1 MTPSTAKTIFKDR
14 LPLAERYV
22 KHLKTTGIEW
32 GLMGPR
38 EADIMWERHVLNC
51 AIVNELMDTDSTVI
65 DIGSGAGLPGLTL
78 AIARPDLQLTLVEPL
93 ERRVQ
98 WLKMVV
104 ADLKLD
110 NVKVFRNRAEDLDI
124 QSDYVT
130 ARAVKALKT
139 LLPMTLPLLK
149 SRGQLLAIKG
159 QSAQKEIYAAK
170 KQLKNY
176 DAEIILLGQQLLHT
190 PTTVVQVQHS

>member
-1 MTPSTAKTIFKDR
+1 MTTAAEQIFKDR

-22 KHLKTTGIEW
+22 EHLKTTGIEW

-38 EADIMWERHVLNC
+38 EADIMWDRHVLNC
-51 AIVNELMDTDSTVI
+51 AIINELMDHNSTVI

-78 AIARPDLQLTLVEPL
+78 AIAREDLDVTLVEPL

-104 ADLKLD
+104 KDLELD

-124 QSDYVT
+124 QADYVT

-149 SRGQLLAIKG
+149 KHGELLAIKG
-159 QSAQKEIYAAK
+159 QSAENEIKAAK
-170 KQLKNY
+170 KALKGY
-176 DAEIILLGQQLLHT
+176 SAEILQLGQNLLQT
-190 PTTVVQVQHS
+190 PTTVVRVVQKK